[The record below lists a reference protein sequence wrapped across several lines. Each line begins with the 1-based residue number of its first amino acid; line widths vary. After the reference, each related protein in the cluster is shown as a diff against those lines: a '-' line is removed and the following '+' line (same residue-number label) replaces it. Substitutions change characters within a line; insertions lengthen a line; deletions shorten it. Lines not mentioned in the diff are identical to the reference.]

1 LYKANLFIKAGK
13 DENYRLMKRMRI
25 SVLVF
30 TFLSIVV
37 FLFLF
42 FLSTFVKNWIT
53 NNSEEIT
60 GRKIAIGALHFNYA
74 KVSLQANEVT
84 LFEANDADSFFSF
97 REFYIDVDLW
107 RVLSGEYSFSE
118 VRLDKPRIQII
129 RDGDQFNFADLIPEE
144 DSIPA
149 QNDSEVG
156 KLIKY
161 TLKNLRLSE
170 GTIVYRDMQQ
180 TAPLV
185 LDSLTLNIPLISWN
199 NQQSEGGLQFKL
211 GEQGEVEMK
220 AIADNE
226 KNAYTLDLKTSGID
240 LNPFSGYLKGYLDIG
255 ELQGYLSS
263 QIKING
269 KLDEITHV
277 TLSGDV
283 TVNDFSLKDSRKQPV
298 ISWESTHAGIK
309 SLDPEKMHF
318 EFSVLEFRQPRIDF
332 VADKDM
338 TNLERFILP
347 YLQNQNPGQ
356 DSIDSKDSEVAVT
369 YQMDSL
375 KIVNGVVSL
384 TDNTLNRPFRYALN
398 DLTLNMFGLTES
410 ADRIPVDF
418 KVQLN
423 QRGSLQGTAAWSL
436 RDPMKIE
443 VAAEVKKL
451 DLISFSPYSEYYVAF
466 PMTQGWLNYLLT
478 LQMSQTSLKN
488 ENKIKIDE
496 LEFGKRTKDETA
508 IKAPVKLGLYLMKD
522 RNDQI
527 HIDFPVSGNP
537 SDPQFKIGK
546 LIWQAFLNL
555 MVKAATSPF
564 NALADLAGTNP
575 ESLEKLPFSFLQDS
589 LDVSQK
595 TKLTSLSKIL
605 ARKPDL
611 KLLMIQHTDQEAE
624 KRQLA
629 LLMAKEEYLHQPGS
643 GDSLRLQ
650 KASLIENTDPGFLA
664 YLRQKV
670 ILADSIGVEAA
681 SAHIFL
687 PEKIDARFQ
696 DLLTTRNRT
705 LHDFIILQQGLPEES
720 VQISTADL
728 NNLPQELRKPQ
739 YKVEVTID

>member
-1 LYKANLFIKAGK
+1 M
-13 DENYRLMKRMRI
+13 RRMRI

-53 NNSEEIT
+53 NNSEELT
-60 GRKIAIGALHFNYA
+60 GRKIEIGSLHFNYA
-74 KVSLQANEVT
+74 RVSLQANEVT

-97 REFYIDVDLW
+97 REFYIDFDLW

-118 VRLDKPRIQII
+118 VRFDKPRIQII

-170 GTIVYRDMQQ
+170 GTIVYRDLQQ

-199 NQQSEGGLQFKL
+199 NQQSEGGLKFKL

-283 TVNDFSLKDSRKQPV
+283 TVNDFSLKDSRKQSV

-595 TKLTSLSKIL
+595 TKLTSLAKIL

-681 SAHIFL
+681 SAHLFL